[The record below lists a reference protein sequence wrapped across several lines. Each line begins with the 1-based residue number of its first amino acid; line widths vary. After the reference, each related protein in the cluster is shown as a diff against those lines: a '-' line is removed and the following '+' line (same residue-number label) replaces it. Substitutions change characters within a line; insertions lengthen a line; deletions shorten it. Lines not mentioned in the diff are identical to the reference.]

1 MLKEEL
7 KARKR
12 VLRRLE
18 YTNAENVVQTK
29 GRTACEIRQRP
40 TAPRKAPR
48 PVALPYRAVLAIMRT
63 RYCDCYCDHYSY
75 PLL

>member
-40 TAPRKAPR
+40 TAPR
-48 PVALPYRAVLAIMRT
+48 
-63 RYCDCYCDHYSY
+63 
-75 PLL
+75 